1 MKFAQVP
8 STALH
13 NFDIQSA
20 IRLGAVYSETA
31 ARLRRKFGKLQ
42 NLVDMD
48 YRLLSNSTTDD
59 MLRATLPLI
68 AEVLQS
74 RTVSVVLLD
83 ESTSGSARSFDFLD
97 ELPSSVATRVV
108 AIDEAQLQAVYEL
121 GMQTQAPTL
130 DVHAVGVDAEA
141 YLQPFVTGGA
151 RAFRLGPIQYNGQV
165 RGFLCVGYR
174 VDMHAMADTDIGIVE
189 IGERL
194 SLALGNRASLTKS
207 PITRIRSP
215 LETGLQRALHRE
227 EFALAYQPIID
238 ANSRQVCAVEALVRW
253 PHDQDGIS
261 RCAAEFIP
269 VAEDTGLIV
278 DLGDWV
284 LHTACA
290 QFNGWRRDG
299 IALDYIAVNVSTHQL
314 RYSGL
319 LGSVIACL
327 QRNHMDT
334 KQLQLEISE
343 SMLDEG
349 PAALAMLRE
358 LAARGVR
365 VALDDFGDGNSSL
378 SAVRN
383 LPVSVLKIDSACVA
397 GLADNDQVKSLV
409 RALIGMGIATSIQ
422 VIAEGVELPEQMR
435 FLETAGCN
443 AMQGLLFAPAM
454 AASELAEFMHA
465 RSKVQSLVA

>member
-1 MKFAQVP
+1 MKAVKTPQHSALSDTNRSALALYIALPILLITTAKLLTHAPHDSQVLSAALASLTSLLALAAYFAAHQHRERPWDGLIATTHRLGQMEFARVP

-13 NFDIQSA
+13 NFDAQSD
-20 IRLGAVYSETA
+20 IRLGAVYSETT
-31 ARLRRKFGKLQ
+31 ARLRRQFGKLQ

-68 AEVLQS
+68 AEVLQ
-74 RTVSVVLLD
+74 TCTLSVVLLD
-83 ESTSGSARSFDFLD
+83 KSTSGSARRFYFLD

-108 AIDEAQLQAVYEL
+108 AIDEAQLKAVYEL

-215 LETGLQRALHRE
+215 LETSLQRALHRE
-227 EFALAYQPIID
+227 EFALAYRPIID

-278 DLGDWV
+278 DLGAWV

-299 IALDYIAVNVSTHQL
+299 IAIDYIAANVSTHQL

-334 KQLQLEISE
+334 
-343 SMLDEG
+343 
-349 PAALAMLRE
+349 
-358 LAARGVR
+358 
-365 VALDDFGDGNSSL
+365 
-378 SAVRN
+378 
-383 LPVSVLKIDSACVA
+383 
-397 GLADNDQVKSLV
+397 
-409 RALIGMGIATSIQ
+409 
-422 VIAEGVELPEQMR
+422 
-435 FLETAGCN
+435 
-443 AMQGLLFAPAM
+443 
-454 AASELAEFMHA
+454 
-465 RSKVQSLVA
+465 